1 MDFTA
6 LVEAQRTYF
15 HSGATRSAAFRLEQ
29 LSRLK
34 TLLTV
39 HEETLLAALKADLNK
54 SAGEGY
60 MTELGIVHDELRYA
74 MKHLRGWMRP
84 RCKRMPLSHFPGSGR
99 LIPEPYGVALILS
112 PWNYPLQ
119 LTLNPLVA
127 ALAAGNCAVIKPS
140 AYAPATSAALA
151 QLLAE
156 AFPPEYVAVV
166 EGGRQ
171 ENAAL
176 LEQAFDTIFF
186 TGSVAVGRLVMESA
200 ARHLTPVT
208 LELGGKSPVIVEKS
222 ANLRVAARRILW
234 GKTVNS
240 GQTCV
245 APDYVLVQR
254 EVRDALLREM
264 EEQLR
269 VLWGEDALA
278 RADYPRIVNR
288 KHFDRLTGLLDGE
301 ICTLGGGIDAQTLR
315 IAPTVLA
322 EVTPD
327 SPVMQEE
334 IFGPLLPVLSFDR
347 LEEAVSFVRARPKPL
362 ALYLFTEDAA
372 VKRRILQQLSFGGGC
387 VNDTLMHLATH
398 QLPFGGVGESGMGH
412 YHGKFGLDT
421 FTHYKSVVQR
431 SAKLDV
437 PLRYPPCDAKLR
449 MMKWFLK

>member
-84 RCKRMPLSHFPGSGR
+84 RRKRMPLSHFPGSGR

-176 LEQAFDTIFF
+176 LEQVFDTIFF

-301 ICTLGGGIDAQTLR
+301 ICTLGGGTDAQTLR

-347 LEEAVSFVRARPKPL
+347 MEEAVSFVRARPKPL

-412 YHGKFGLDT
+412 YHGKFGFDT
-421 FTHYKSVVQR
+421 FTHYKSVVQC

-437 PLRYPPCDAKLR
+437 PLRYPPCDAKLC